1 MGRAERRRLQ
11 REQRKAQKTYNITQG
26 HLNEIKKAA
35 TNEATEVAFILMLG
49 LPLMALRDKFG
60 FGKVRLE
67 RFSDAV
73 LDLYESFYEEYF
85 TLDDI
90 RKTIYEET
98 GVKITEVKRHGNE

>member
-1 MGRAERRRLQ
+1 MGRSERRRAE

-26 HLNEIKKAA
+26 QLGKIKKQA
-35 TNEATEVAFILMLG
+35 TDEAIEIAFILMLG
-49 LPLMALRDKFG
+49 LPLMALRDKFS
-60 FGKVRLE
+60 FGKIRLE

-73 LDLYESFYEEYF
+73 LDLYESFYDGYF

-98 GVKITEVKRHGNE
+98 GVKITEVKKHGNR